1 MAAVGGRIGRI
12 GDGALFALVLCVLVC
27 VPACRSEPVAVGPDA
42 LAANWSFG
50 ILGVNLSPNIDVQTV
65 IAAAENALTRS
76 GQSVTRRSVTPASGR
91 ISGSNPVRGGQ
102 QAASVFVSRNE
113 NSTRVEVMQSPA
125 AELGSSR
132 DLMNA
137 ILAQLQ

>member
-1 MAAVGGRIGRI
+1 M
-12 GDGALFALVLCVLVC
+12 
-27 VPACRSEPVAVGPDA
+27 
-42 LAANWSFG
+42 
-50 ILGVNLSPNIDVQTV
+50 NLSPTFDTRTV

-91 ISGSNPVRGGQ
+91 ISGSAPVRGGQ

-113 NSTRVEVMQSPA
+113 SSTRIEVMQSPA
-125 AELGSSR
+125 AELGSTR